1 MTFADWFNFRGRV
14 KQDQV
19 LVKTVDGQEDTKV
32 IPGSFN
38 VLAFLFTWF
47 FALFSYRYRT
57 PFFIVKALVPF
68 LALMTVNMLAGVLFN
83 TLVQAVINLLGA
95 FWYGAMF
102 NTWFRNQLLV
112 NGYQVQKTAA

>member
-1 MTFADWFNFRGRV
+1 M
-14 KQDQV
+14 V
-19 LVKTVDGQEDTKV
+19 LIQETKK
-32 IPGSFN
+32 GETKNGTS
-38 VLAFLFTWF
+38 
-47 FALFSYRYRT
+47 
-57 PFFIVKALVPF
+57 ALVPF

-112 NGYQVQKTAA
+112 NGYQVQKTGA